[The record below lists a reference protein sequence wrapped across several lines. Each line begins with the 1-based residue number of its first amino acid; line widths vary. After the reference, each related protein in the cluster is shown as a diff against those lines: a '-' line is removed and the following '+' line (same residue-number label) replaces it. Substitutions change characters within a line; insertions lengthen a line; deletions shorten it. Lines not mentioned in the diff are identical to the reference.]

1 MNERGG
7 SQDSRHGS
15 GRGGRRRELL
25 LRAAA
30 LDKSF
35 FDADR
40 EVRVLRGLELQVEAS
55 EEIAIVGQSGT
66 GKSTLLH
73 VLGSLEPPTAGK
85 VYFEGQ
91 DLFALG
97 ERRLAEFRNLKLG
110 FVFQF
115 HYLLADFSALENVM
129 MPALIA
135 RMAEREAARRAGEVL
150 ELVGLADKLHR
161 RPAELSGGEQQRVA
175 VARAVVLH
183 PRLVLADEPT
193 GNLDP
198 QTADEIHQLFHL
210 LNRELGITLVIA
222 THNESL
228 TRSMGRALRLR
239 EGHLYRGTR
248 LANAAA
254 ATRRCTAGRGASRRL
269 VYFTGAIG

>member
-1 MNERGG
+1 MNERSG
-7 SQDSRHGS
+7 SFRTTAPAGPTAAPAPTPVSEGA
-15 GRGGRRRELL
+15 ELL
-25 LRAAA
+25 LKAEA

-35 FDADR
+35 FDAGR
-40 EVRVLRGLELQVEAS
+40 EVRVLRGLELEVRS
-55 EEIAIVGQSGT
+55 GEEIAIVGQSGT

-73 VLGSLEPPTAGK
+73 VLGSLETPTAGK

-97 ERRLAEFRNLKLG
+97 ERALAEFRNLKLG

-115 HYLLADFSALENVM
+115 HYLLADFTALENVM

-135 RMAEREAARRAGEVL
+135 RKTEQEAARRAAEVL
-150 ELVGLADKLHR
+150 ELVGLADKLGR

-198 QTADEIHQLFHL
+198 QTADEVHQLFHL
-210 LNRELGITLVIA
+210 LNRQLGITLVIA

-228 TRSMGRALRLR
+228 TRSMGRALRMR
-239 EGHLYRGTR
+239 EGR
-248 LANAAA
+248 L
-254 ATRRCTAGRGASRRL
+254 TEERS
-269 VYFTGAIG
+269 

>member
-1 MNERGG
+1 MSEGG
-7 SQDSRHGS
+7 GQNRATSPVIATASTPGA
-15 GRGGRRRELL
+15 GPAPAPGGGELL
-25 LRAAA
+25 LRAEG

-40 EVRVLRGLELQVEAS
+40 EVRVLRGLEMEVKAG
-55 EEIAIVGQSGT
+55 EEIAIVGQSGV

-73 VLGSLEPPTAGK
+73 VLGSLETPSAGK

-97 ERRLAEFRNLKLG
+97 ERALADFRNLKLG

-135 RMAEREAARRAGEVL
+135 RMAECEAARRANEVL

-210 LNRELGITLVIA
+210 LNRQLGITLVIA
-222 THNESL
+222 THNEPL

-239 EGHLYRGTR
+239 EGRLFEERG
-248 LANAAA
+248 
-254 ATRRCTAGRGASRRL
+254 
-269 VYFTGAIG
+269 

>member
-1 MNERGG
+1 MNEPRAQ
-7 SQDSRHGS
+7 SSAPALS
-15 GRGGRRRELL
+15 GADLL
-25 LRAAA
+25 LRAEA

-35 FDADR
+35 FDAGR
-40 EVRVLRGLELQVEAS
+40 EVRVLHGLEMEVKAG
-55 EEIAIVGQSGT
+55 EEIAVVGQSGV

-73 VLGSLEPPTAGK
+73 VLGSLETPPAGK

-91 DLFALG
+91 DLFALS
-97 ERRLAEFRNLKLG
+97 ERALAEFRNRKLG

-115 HYLLADFSALENVM
+115 HYLLADFTALENVM

-135 RMAEREAARRAGEVL
+135 RMAERESARRAGEML

-198 QTADEIHQLFHL
+198 QTADEVHQLLHL
-210 LNRELGITLVIA
+210 LNRQLGITLVIA
-222 THNESL
+222 THNERL
-228 TRSMGRALRLR
+228 TRSMGRTLRLR
-239 EGHLYRGTR
+239 EGRLFEERG
-248 LANAAA
+248 
-254 ATRRCTAGRGASRRL
+254 
-269 VYFTGAIG
+269 

>member
-7 SQDSRHGS
+7 SSTPLAVAAAAAS
-15 GRGGRRRELL
+15 GGAELL
-25 LRAAA
+25 LKAEG
-30 LDKSF
+30 LNKSF
-35 FDADR
+35 FDAGL
-40 EVRVLRGLELQVEAS
+40 EVRVLRALELEVRTG

-73 VLGSLEPPTAGK
+73 VLGSLETPTAGK

-97 ERRLAEFRNLKLG
+97 ERALAEFRNLKLG

-115 HYLLADFSALENVM
+115 HYLLADFTALENVM

-135 RMAEREAARRAGEVL
+135 RKTEQEAARRAAEVL
-150 ELVGLADKLHR
+150 ELVGLADKLRR

-198 QTADEIHQLFHL
+198 QTADEVHQLFHL
-210 LNRELGITLVIA
+210 LNRQLGITLVIA

-228 TRSMGRALRLR
+228 TRSMGRALRMR
-239 EGHLYRGTR
+239 EGHLIEERG
-248 LANAAA
+248 
-254 ATRRCTAGRGASRRL
+254 
-269 VYFTGAIG
+269 

>member
-1 MNERGG
+1 MNERGRSAPIVAPASTPAG
-7 SQDSRHGS
+7 DAAAASA
-15 GRGGRRRELL
+15 ELL
-25 LRAAA
+25 LRAEA

-40 EVRVLRGLELQVEAS
+40 EIQVLRGLEMKVMAG

-73 VLGSLEPPTAGK
+73 ILGSLETPSSGK

-97 ERRLAEFRNLKLG
+97 ERALADFRNLKLG

-129 MPALIA
+129 MPAMIS
-135 RMAEREAARRAGEVL
+135 RMADREAERRATEVL
-150 ELVGLADKLHR
+150 ELVGLGDKLGR

-175 VARAVVLH
+175 VARAVVLR

-198 QTADEIHQLFHL
+198 QTAEEIHQLFHR
-210 LNRELGITLVIA
+210 LNRQLGITLVIA

-228 TRSMGRALRLR
+228 MRSMGRALRLR
-239 EGHLYRGTR
+239 GGKLAEERG
-248 LANAAA
+248 
-254 ATRRCTAGRGASRRL
+254 
-269 VYFTGAIG
+269 

>member
-1 MNERGG
+1 MNEPRAQ
-7 SQDSRHGS
+7 SSAPALS
-15 GRGGRRRELL
+15 GADLL
-25 LRAAA
+25 LRAEA

-35 FDADR
+35 FDAGR
-40 EVRVLRGLELQVEAS
+40 EVRVLHGLEMEVKAG
-55 EEIAIVGQSGT
+55 EEIAVVGQSGV

-73 VLGSLEPPTAGK
+73 VLGSLETPTAGK

-97 ERRLAEFRNLKLG
+97 DRALAEFRNRKLG

-115 HYLLADFSALENVM
+115 HYLLADFTALENVM

-135 RMAEREAARRAGEVL
+135 RMVEREAARRAGEML

-198 QTADEIHQLFHL
+198 QTADEVHQLFHL
-210 LNRELGITLVIA
+210 LNRQLGITLVIA
-222 THNESL
+222 THNERL

-239 EGHLYRGTR
+239 EGRLFEERG
-248 LANAAA
+248 
-254 ATRRCTAGRGASRRL
+254 
-269 VYFTGAIG
+269 

>member
-1 MNERGG
+1 MSERGG
-7 SQDSRHGS
+7 QPSAAVSS
-15 GRGGRRRELL
+15 GAALL
-25 LRAAA
+25 LRAEA

-35 FDADR
+35 FDAGR
-40 EVRVLRGLELQVEAS
+40 EIRVLRGLEMDVMAG
-55 EEIAIVGQSGT
+55 EEIAIIGQSGV

-73 VLGSLEPPTAGK
+73 VLGSLESPTAGK
-85 VYFEGQ
+85 VYFEDR

-97 ERRLAEFRNLKLG
+97 ERALADFRNLKLG

-115 HYLLADFSALENVM
+115 HYLLADFTALENVM

-135 RMAEREAARRAGEVL
+135 RMVEREAARRAAEVL
-150 ELVGLADKLHR
+150 EMVGLADKLHR

-210 LNRELGITLVIA
+210 LNRQLGITLVIA
-222 THNESL
+222 THNERL
-228 TRSMGRALRLR
+228 TRSMGRTLRLR
-239 EGHLYRGTR
+239 EGRLFEERG
-248 LANAAA
+248 
-254 ATRRCTAGRGASRRL
+254 
-269 VYFTGAIG
+269 

>member
-1 MNERGG
+1 MNDRGG
-7 SQDSRHGS
+7 SSPRTAAAPVATS
-15 GRGGRRRELL
+15 GGAELL
-25 LRAAA
+25 LRAEA

-40 EVRVLRGLELQVEAS
+40 EVRVLRGLEMEVKAG

-73 VLGSLEPPTAGK
+73 ILGSLETPTAGK

-97 ERRLAEFRNLKLG
+97 ERALADFRNLKLG

-115 HYLLADFSALENVM
+115 HYLLADFSALENVR

-135 RMAEREAARRAGEVL
+135 RMAEREAERRAGEVL
-150 ELVGLADKLHR
+150 ELVGLGDKLHR

-198 QTADEIHQLFHL
+198 QTADEVHQLFHL
-210 LNRELGITLVIA
+210 LNRQLGITLVIA

-239 EGHLYRGTR
+239 DGR
-248 LANAAA
+248 LIEEL
-254 ATRRCTAGRGASRRL
+254 G
-269 VYFTGAIG
+269 

>member
-7 SQDSRHGS
+7 SSFRAGAAAAVAPA
-15 GRGGRRRELL
+15 GGAELL
-25 LRAAA
+25 LRATA

-35 FDADR
+35 FDAGH
-40 EVRVLRGLELQVEAS
+40 EVRVLRGLELQVKAS

-73 VLGSLEPPTAGK
+73 VLGSLETPTAGK
-85 VYFEGQ
+85 VFFEGQ

-97 ERRLAEFRNLKLG
+97 ERALAEFRNLKLG

-135 RMAEREAARRAGEVL
+135 RMAEREAARRASEVL

-198 QTADEIHQLFHL
+198 QTAGEIHQLFHL

-239 EGHLYRGTR
+239 DGHLIEERG
-248 LANAAA
+248 
-254 ATRRCTAGRGASRRL
+254 
-269 VYFTGAIG
+269 

>member
-1 MNERGG
+1 MNDRGG
-7 SQDSRHGS
+7 SSPTTAPAGAAARAGAATAPA
-15 GRGGRRRELL
+15 RGGAELL
-25 LRAAA
+25 LRAEA

-40 EVRVLRGLELQVEAS
+40 EVRVLRGLQMEVGAG

-73 VLGSLEPPTAGK
+73 ILGSLETPSAGK

-97 ERRLAEFRNLKLG
+97 ERALADFRNLKLG

-115 HYLLADFSALENVM
+115 HYLLADFTALENVM

-135 RMAEREAARRAGEVL
+135 RMSDREAEQRAGEVL

-175 VARAVVLH
+175 VARAVVLR

-198 QTADEIHQLFHL
+198 QTADEVHQLFHL
-210 LNRELGITLVIA
+210 LNRQLGITLVIA

-228 TRSMGRALRLR
+228 MRSMGRALRLR
-239 EGHLYRGTR
+239 EGR
-248 LANAAA
+248 LIEEP
-254 ATRRCTAGRGASRRL
+254 G
-269 VYFTGAIG
+269 